1 MKKLS
6 LILTAI
12 FLISSLAIQQAS
24 AQKSEAEKE
33 KEVEIQ
39 KAIELQKKSMLEQ
52 KKAEEATLKALQ
64 ESRKELQKSL
74 RDLNI
79 EVITEDI
86 IGDEEGDIMRIYGR
100 RGDRSFKVD
109 EPFVWSSAPGVHAF
123 AYTYGENTERTR
135 WEFSK
140 NVKEGTFS
148 KEYGFDVEKTARSVV
163 MSVNGDC
170 RDGEIRIKITMPNG
184 KTYSDILIDESGNL
198 NWRKSFNITETENQD
213 KTGEWKFQISSKK
226 ATGFFKISLQ
236 TN

>member
-33 KEVEIQ
+33 KEYEIQ
-39 KAIELQKKSMLEQ
+39 KAIELQKKSMSEHR
-52 KKAEEATLKALQ
+52 KAEEDALKELL
-64 ESRKELQKSL
+64 ESRKELEKSL

-79 EVITEDI
+79 DL
-86 IGDEEGDIMRIYGR
+86 IGDEKGDIMRIYGR
-100 RGDRSFKVD
+100 RGDRSFGVD

-123 AYTYGENTERTR
+123 TYGENTERSR

-140 NVKEGTFS
+140 HVKEGSFS

-163 MSVNGDC
+163 MSVSGDC

-213 KTGEWKFQISSKK
+213 KTGEWKYQISSKK
-226 ATGFFKISLQ
+226 ATGYFKISLQ

>member
-24 AQKSEAEKE
+24 AQRSEAEKE
-33 KEVEIQ
+33 KEYEIQ
-39 KAIELQKKSMLEQ
+39 KAIELQKKSMSEHR
-52 KKAEEATLKALQ
+52 KAEEDALKELL
-64 ESRKELQKSL
+64 ESRKELEKSL

-79 EVITEDI
+79 DL
-86 IGDEEGDIMRIYGR
+86 IGDEKGDIMRIYGR
-100 RGDRSFKVD
+100 RGDRSFGVD

-123 AYTYGENTERTR
+123 TYGENTERSR
-135 WEFSK
+135 WEYSK
-140 NVKEGTFS
+140 HVKEGSFS

-163 MSVNGDC
+163 MSVSGDC

-198 NWRKSFNITETENQD
+198 NWRKSFNITEAENQD
-213 KTGEWKFQISSKK
+213 KTGEWKYQISSKK
-226 ATGFFKISLQ
+226 ATGYFKISLQ

>member
-6 LILTAI
+6 LFLTAV

-39 KAIELQKKSMLEQ
+39 KAIELQKKAMSEHR
-52 KKAEEATLKALQ
+52 KAEEDALKALQ
-64 ESRKELQKSL
+64 ESRQELQKSL

-79 EVITEDI
+79 EVITEDL
-86 IGDEEGDIMRIYGR
+86 IGDEKGDIMRIYGR
-100 RGDRSFKVD
+100 RGDRSFSVD

-123 AYTYGENTERTR
+123 TYGENTERSR

-140 NVKEGTFS
+140 HVKEGSFS
-148 KEYGFDVEKTARSVV
+148 KEYGFDVEKTAKSVL
-163 MSVNGDC
+163 MSVSGDC

-213 KTGEWKFQISSKK
+213 KTGEWKYQISSKK
-226 ATGFFKISLQ
+226 ATGYFRISLQ